1 VDDGSGAQ
9 VDVRRRSSMWPSRWS
24 ADEGAMLTVGMV
36 VLGLAAFAAMFGF
49 VAFCDRV

>member
-1 VDDGSGAQ
+1 
-9 VDVRRRSSMWPSRWS
+9 MWPSRWS